1 MAKDDDV
8 LESRVIRE
16 VAAVF
21 RRRQILED
29 AIQALLQAGF
39 DRSDIDIMGDIET
52 IRQRLGSLYV
62 PPEEI
67 ADLPGAP
74 RRAYIA
80 RDDIST
86 ATAGVAGML
95 FYLGAATAAMTVVAS
110 GGSLALVAAAAAVAG
125 TAGAGIGAAAIH
137 LLGKKQAEELEAQLM
152 AGGIVVWVRVQ
163 NREKEERAQEILA
176 KSGGESIRVHEIEIE
191 KRLDDLPL
199 SKFNPDPWL
208 GSEPQDRR

>member
-1 MAKDDDV
+1 MGEAYDV
-8 LESRVIRE
+8 ERRVIRE

-21 RRRQILED
+21 HLEEILED
-29 AIQALLQAGF
+29 AVQTLLHTGF

-52 IRQRLGSLYV
+52 VRRRLGELYV
-62 PPEEI
+62 PSEEI
-67 ADLPGAP
+67 ADVPGAP
-74 RRAYIA
+74 RRAYIT
-80 RDDIST
+80 RDDITT
-86 ATAGVAGML
+86 ATASVAGML

-110 GGSLALVAAAAAVAG
+110 GGSLALVAAIAAAAG

-137 LLGKKQAEELEAQLM
+137 HLGKKQAEDLELQLM
-152 AGGIVVWVRVQ
+152 AGGIVVWVRVH
-163 NREKEERAQEILA
+163 NREMEERAQEVLA

-208 GSEPQDRR
+208 GNEPPARH

>member
-1 MAKDDDV
+1 MAEVDDLLDQ
-8 LESRVIRE
+8 RVTRE

-21 RRRQILED
+21 YREEILED
-29 AIQALLQAGF
+29 AVQALLQAGF

-52 IRQRLGSLYV
+52 VRRRLGLLYV

-67 ADLPGAP
+67 ADVPGAP

-80 RDDIST
+80 RDDITT

-95 FYLGAATAAMTVVAS
+95 FYLGAATAAMTVVGS
-110 GGSLALVAAAAAVAG
+110 GGSLALVAAAAAAAG

-137 LLGKKQAEELEAQLM
+137 HLGKKQAEDLELQLM

-163 NREKEERAQEILA
+163 TSEKEERAQEILA

-208 GSEPQDRR
+208 DNQPRVRR

>member
-1 MAKDDDV
+1 MAEEDD
-8 LESRVIRE
+8 LERRVIRE

-21 RRRQILED
+21 HREEILED
-29 AIQALLQAGF
+29 AVQALLHAGF

-52 IRQRLGSLYV
+52 VRRRLGTLYV

-67 ADLPGAP
+67 ADVPGAP
-74 RRAYIA
+74 RRAYVT
-80 RDDIST
+80 RDDITT
-86 ATAGVAGML
+86 ATASIAGML
-95 FYLGAATAAMTVVAS
+95 FYLGAATAAITVVAS
-110 GGSLALVAAAAAVAG
+110 GGSLALVAAAAAAAG

-137 LLGKKQAEELEAQLM
+137 HLGKKQAEDLELQLM

-163 NREKEERAQEILA
+163 NREMEERAQEVLA

-191 KRLDDLPL
+191 KQLDDLPL

-208 GSEPQDRR
+208 GNEPPARQ

>member
-1 MAKDDDV
+1 MGEADDV
-8 LESRVIRE
+8 ERRVIRE

-21 RRRQILED
+21 HREEILED
-29 AIQALLQAGF
+29 AVQVLLHAGF

-52 IRQRLGSLYV
+52 VRQRLGELYV
-62 PPEEI
+62 PSEEI
-67 ADLPGAP
+67 ADVPGAP
-74 RRAYIA
+74 RRAYIT
-80 RDDIST
+80 RDDITT
-86 ATAGVAGML
+86 ATASVAGML

-110 GGSLALVAAAAAVAG
+110 GGSLALVAAIAAAAG

-137 LLGKKQAEELEAQLM
+137 HLGKKQAEDLELQLM
-152 AGGIVVWVRVQ
+152 AGGIVVWVRVH
-163 NREKEERAQEILA
+163 NREMEERAQEVLA

-208 GSEPQDRR
+208 GTEPPARH